1 MSQLMEAPIATDRVR
16 KRRIDFSAAAP
27 PPTGVARIALAMAG
41 LVLFPFYWL
50 MGGLLGVPGMQFR
63 FSCLAAGLRLL
74 LAGNLAEAYRCIVFP
89 LDSVRHFEM
98 AFFWDRMRALRP
110 ARVLDVSSPRLIN
123 LLNLRANP
131 QARVDLVNPDTKDLE
146 RTRRMAQGLR
156 IDDRCRFF
164 DVFID
169 ELPGDARDYPL
180 VTCMSVLEHIVDDLS
195 AMRTMWERVAP
206 GGRMLLSVP
215 CAAQAVEEFTN
226 VDEYGLL
233 ETDEAGFVFWQ
244 RYYDEAR
251 LQALF
256 AITGAPVS
264 RAIYAERVPGAYDAD
279 VFAKRTNP
287 YYPFWREPWT
297 TARTYARS
305 ENLATLSGMGVVA
318 LEFAK
323 PAITRDGTHA

>member
-1 MSQLMEAPIATDRVR
+1 MDNHMATGDVR
-16 KRRIDFSAAAP
+16 KRRIDFSSAKLP
-27 PPTGVARIALAMAG
+27 LTGVLRIAYAMAG
-41 LVLFPFYWL
+41 LVLFPYYWL
-50 MGGLLGVPGMQFR
+50 IGGLLGVPGMRFR
-63 FSCLAAGLRLL
+63 FSCLSAGLRLL
-74 LAGNLAEAYRCIVFP
+74 LVGNFAEAYRCIVFP

-98 AFFWDRMRALRP
+98 EFFWSRMRALRP

-123 LLNLRANP
+123 LLNLRAD
-131 QARVDLVNPDTKDLE
+131 AHASVDLVNPDTKDLE
-146 RTRRMAQGLR
+146 RTHRMAQGLGV
-156 IDDRCRFF
+156 DDRCRFF
-164 DVFID
+164 DVRID
-169 ELPGDARDYPL
+169 DLPGDARDYPV

-195 AMRTMWERVAP
+195 ALRTMWDRVAP
-206 GGRMLLSVP
+206 GGRLLLSVP
-215 CAAQAVEEFTN
+215 CAAQGVEEFTN

-264 RAIYAERVPGAYDAD
+264 SAIYAERVPGAYDAD
-279 VFAKRTNP
+279 VFAKRTNRF
-287 YYPFWREPWT
+287 YPVWREPYT
-297 TARTYARS
+297 TARTYASS

-323 PAITRDGTHA
+323 SAIKR